1 MRSDNLLTR
10 DPGCDRCTARID
22 SILSNL
28 TYLAVGSASR
38 VQPAN

>member
-1 MRSDNLLTR
+1 VRSDNLLTR
-10 DPGCDRCTARID
+10 GPSCDRCTARID
-22 SILSNL
+22 SILSNR